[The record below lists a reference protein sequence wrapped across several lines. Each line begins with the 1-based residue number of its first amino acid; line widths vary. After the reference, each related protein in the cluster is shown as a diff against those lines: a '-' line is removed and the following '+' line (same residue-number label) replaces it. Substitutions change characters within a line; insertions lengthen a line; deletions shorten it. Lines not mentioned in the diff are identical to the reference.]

1 MTNPKRGPVVYDAGA
16 LVAADHGTRSMFAL
30 HGGLLDEARQIIV
43 PAPVL
48 TQAWRNSSRQVRL
61 VRLLRGCL
69 VAPTSEGIAKVAG
82 ELLGRAKTADV
93 VGAIVVST
101 AIRYEA
107 RVVTSDPDDL
117 ERLVQ
122 ASGVGVPIPL
132 IVV

>member
-1 MTNPKRGPVVYDAGA
+1 MTIAERGPVVYDTGA
-16 LVAADHGTRSMFAL
+16 LVAADRGTRSMFAL

-48 TQAWRNSSRQVRL
+48 TQAWRDGARQVRL

-69 VAPTSEGIAKVAG
+69 VAPTSERMAKAAG
-82 ELLGRAKTADV
+82 ELLGRAGAADAV
-93 VGAIVVST
+93 DAIVVST
-101 AIRYEA
+101 ALRYEA

-117 ERLVQ
+117 ERLVR
-122 ASGVGVPIPL
+122 ASGAGVPIPL